1 MSSKPIASLP
11 YRKCVG
17 IMLLNANNHVFV
29 AKRID
34 MRSEAW
40 QMPQGGIDE
49 GEDTRTAAMRELE
62 EEIGTNNATIIAES
76 DGWLSYDLPDELIGK
91 VWKGKYRGQT
101 QKWFLMRYEG
111 DDSDINI
118 ETEHPEFSQWK
129 WTKPHTLPD
138 NIVPFKRQLYR
149 QILDEFSKHDI
160 FSI

>member
-1 MSSKPIASLP
+1 
-11 YRKCVG
+11 
-17 IMLLNANNHVFV
+17 
-29 AKRID
+29 
-34 MRSEAW
+34 
-40 QMPQGGIDE
+40 MPQGGIDE